1 MSDCA
6 ADGDEVKEVVPDLTE
21 CGECGTRVIPF
32 FEGAEIS
39 ICDEFVKELRHRPR

>member
-1 MSDCA
+1 MNAC
-6 ADGDEVKEVVPDLTE
+6 ADGDEVKEVVPDPVE

-39 ICDEFVKELRHRPR
+39 ICDECTREARRRLL